1 MITVETKQKARE
13 ALATARGRGL
23 SVGLVPTMGYLHA
36 GHQSLIRVSREQA
49 GFTVVSLFVNPT
61 QFGPGEDF
69 ERYPRDLERDT
80 ALAAGAGADLLF
92 APPVSEMYAPDASTY
107 VNEES
112 VSAGLCGA
120 SRPGHFRG
128 VTTVVAKLFGIVDPD
143 IAVFGRKDLQQLTVL
158 RRMVRDLDM
167 RVRIV
172 GAPIVREPDG
182 LALSS
187 RNDYLSAEERTRAPQ
202 LQGNLAALAERV
214 MQAPPETDLG
224 AWLSETVCGIEAAT
238 GGRIDYL
245 TAVDSAMQKV
255 NRSGE
260 CRYIAAALFLGRT
273 RLIDN
278 VAVRPDWETE

>member
-1 MITVETKQKARE
+1 MITVDTKQKVRQAVAAARS
-13 ALATARGRGL
+13 RGL
-23 SVGLVPTMGYLHA
+23 GVGLVPTMGYLHA
-36 GHQSLIRVSREQA
+36 GHLSLIRLSRELA

-80 ALAAGAGADLLF
+80 ALAGSAGADLLF
-92 APPVSEMYAPDASTY
+92 APPVGEMYAPDASTY

-128 VTTVVAKLFGIVDPD
+128 VATVVAKLFGIVDPD
-143 IAVFGRKDLQQLTVL
+143 VAVFGRKDLQQLTVL
-158 RRMVRDLDM
+158 RRMARDLDM

-172 GAPIVREPDG
+172 GAPIVREADG

-187 RNDYLSAEERTRAPQ
+187 RNVFLAPEERARAPH
-202 LQGNLAALAERV
+202 LQRGLAALAGRV
-214 MQAPPETDLG
+214 RQARAGDDLEPLLAG
-224 AWLSETVCGIEAAT
+224 ARSGIEAAT

-255 NRSGE
+255 SRAGD

-278 VAVRPDWETE
+278 VALRPDEETE